1 MFIYFNVTYL
11 QLHTTDWQIKC
22 IELNCIYSPL
32 IYFAEHAERHDLT
45 PVITSDQ
52 PLWWKS
58 LAIQLSQPE
67 GSPIRRLIL
76 ILGAFHMEMS
86 FLSRIG
92 HLMAGSGIKELFEMI
107 YARKAVKQ
115 IMSGK
120 AISRAVCAHLLLDAV
135 LNGLLLYKS
144 MDVPLPCTAGVEQD
158 DAESSDKTTCTNS
171 DLKAADSLYDE
182 LIAMTKD
189 ADEVANDKAIARIQ
203 AIRYGHMDT
212 LAKEPTAILW
222 IQYLDMIR
230 ILRNFFTAERLG
242 NWYLHLEAV
251 SEMLPYL
258 AASGH
263 SLYTK
268 SASIY
273 LSSMANLPN
282 DHPVVHQHFVE
293 GLHVARRSD
302 HAWAGLSTDVMIEQ
316 VLIYAQH
323 ENKWRSD
330 QRQRND

>member
-1 MFIYFNVTYL
+1 
-11 QLHTTDWQIKC
+11 
-22 IELNCIYSPL
+22 
-32 IYFAEHAERHDLT
+32 
-45 PVITSDQ
+45 
-52 PLWWKS
+52 
-58 LAIQLSQPE
+58 
-67 GSPIRRLIL
+67 
-76 ILGAFHMEMS
+76 
-86 FLSRIG
+86 
-92 HLMAGSGIKELFEMI
+92 
-107 YARKAVKQ
+107 
-115 IMSGK
+115 
-120 AISRAVCAHLLLDAV
+120 
-135 LNGLLLYKS
+135 
-144 MDVPLPCTAGVEQD
+144 
-158 DAESSDKTTCTNS
+158 
-171 DLKAADSLYDE
+171 
-182 LIAMTKD
+182 MTKD

-230 ILRNFFTAERLG
+230 VLRNFFTAERLG

-251 SEMLPYL
+251 SEILPYL

-302 HAWAGLSTDVMIEQ
+302 HAWAGLSTDVRGRP
-316 VLIYAQH
+316 
-323 ENKWRSD
+323 WRYSVIPSSPD
-330 QRQRND
+330 FPTEYQIRRNSNPAGLPVFAAIWGPDFRASIIILTNMFKQIKQIRITMFKVYPSPANADL

>member
-1 MFIYFNVTYL
+1 
-11 QLHTTDWQIKC
+11 
-22 IELNCIYSPL
+22 
-32 IYFAEHAERHDLT
+32 
-45 PVITSDQ
+45 
-52 PLWWKS
+52 
-58 LAIQLSQPE
+58 
-67 GSPIRRLIL
+67 
-76 ILGAFHMEMS
+76 MEMG
-86 FLSRIG
+86 FLSSIG

-107 YARKAVKQ
+107 TLYARKAVKQ

-135 LNGLLLYKS
+135 LNRLLLYTS
-144 MDVPLPCTAGVEQD
+144 MDVQLPCAAGVEQD
-158 DAESSDKTTCTNS
+158 DAESSDKTPCTNS
-171 DLKAADSLYDE
+171 DLKAANSLYDE

-203 AIRYGHMDT
+203 AVRYDHMDT

-282 DHPVVHQHFVE
+282 DHHVVHQHFVE

-302 HAWAGLSTDVMIEQ
+302 HAWAGLTTDVMIEQ
-316 VLIYAQH
+316 VLIYM
-323 ENKWRSD
+323 RSMKTSGGLTRGRGMTEK
-330 QRQRND
+330 QLLTWLLAMPACAEVNIAMQ